1 MADHQ
6 AKSLQVIE
14 LFKILFAQMQKLAQ
28 EVNHSDNLAKID
40 SDNQLAELERHVFH
54 ELIYNKPA
62 QSVLLRDELTGLM
75 VRSNLIERLDC
86 VLEQQNRKRSVLAVC
101 FIDLDGFKEIND
113 QYGHNVGDQALRLVS
128 SCLQNSIR
136 SEDLLCRWG
145 GDEFIV
151 VLRNIDQ
158 RESVEGLASRLLGAI
173 SNPLRLSS
181 DQPLTLF
188 LGASIGVSITS
199 LPLSSGEQKRV
210 DALTLIEK
218 ADQAMYSAKR
228 IGKNRIEIAA

>member
-1 MADHQ
+1 M
-6 AKSLQVIE
+6 
-14 LFKILFAQMQKLAQ
+14 
-28 EVNHSDNLAKID
+28 
-40 SDNQLAELERHVFH
+40 
-54 ELIYNKPA
+54 
-62 QSVLLRDELTGLM
+62 
-75 VRSNLIERLDC
+75 
-86 VLEQQNRKRSVLAVC
+86 
-101 FIDLDGFKEIND
+101 
-113 QYGHNVGDQALRLVS
+113 
-128 SCLQNSIR
+128 
-136 SEDLLCRWG
+136 CRWG

-188 LGASIGVSITS
+188 LGASIGVSIAS

>member
-1 MADHQ
+1 MADYQ
-6 AKSLQVIE
+6 ANSLQAIE
-14 LFKILFAQMQKLAQ
+14 RFKILFAQMQKLAQ
-28 EVNHSDNLAKID
+28 EVNHSDILVKID
-40 SDNQLAELERHVFH
+40 SDDQLTELERHVFH
-54 ELIYNKPA
+54 ELIQNKPT

-75 VRSNLIERLDC
+75 VRSSLIERLDY
-86 VLEQQNRKRSVLAVC
+86 VLEQQYCKRSVVAVC

-113 QYGHNVGDQALRLVS
+113 QHGHNVGDQALSLVS

-145 GDEFIV
+145 GDEFVV
-151 VLRNIDQ
+151 VLQNIDQ
-158 RESVEGLASRLLGAI
+158 RESVEGLASRLLDAI

-188 LGASIGVSITS
+188 LGASIGVSVAS
-199 LPLSSGEQKRV
+199 LPLSNGEQKKM
-210 DALTLIEK
+210 DAITLIEK

-228 IGKNRIEIAA
+228 IGKNRIEITS

>member
-1 MADHQ
+1 
-6 AKSLQVIE
+6 
-14 LFKILFAQMQKLAQ
+14 
-28 EVNHSDNLAKID
+28 
-40 SDNQLAELERHVFH
+40 
-54 ELIYNKPA
+54 
-62 QSVLLRDELTGLM
+62 LRDELTGLM

-86 VLEQQNRKRSVLAVC
+86 VLGQQHCKRSVLAVC

-113 QYGHNVGDQALRLVS
+113 QHGHNIGDQALSLVS

-136 SEDLLCRWG
+136 

-188 LGASIGVSITS
+188 LGASIGVSVAS
-199 LPLSSGEQKRV
+199 LPLSSGEQKKM
-210 DALTLIEK
+210 DALTLIKK

-228 IGKNRIEIAA
+228 IGKNRIEIAT

>member
-1 MADHQ
+1 
-6 AKSLQVIE
+6 
-14 LFKILFAQMQKLAQ
+14 MQKLAQ
-28 EVNHSDNLAKID
+28 EVDHPDILAKID
-40 SDNQLAELERHVFH
+40 SDNQLTELERHVFH
-54 ELIYNKPA
+54 ELIQNKPA

-86 VLEQQNRKRSVLAVC
+86 VLEQQHCKRSVLAVC

-113 QYGHNVGDQALRLVS
+113 QHGHNIGDQALSLVS

-188 LGASIGVSITS
+188 LGASIGVSVAS
-199 LPLSSGEQKRV
+199 LPLSSGEQKKM
-210 DALTLIEK
+210 DALTLIKK

-228 IGKNRIEIAA
+228 IGKNRIEIAT